1 MVYTR
6 GKGQRSFQGL
16 PLMGKLQ
23 RPRVLKAPEKSA
35 EKCK

>member
-23 RPRVLKAPEKSA
+23 RPRVLQSA
-35 EKCK
+35 GKKR